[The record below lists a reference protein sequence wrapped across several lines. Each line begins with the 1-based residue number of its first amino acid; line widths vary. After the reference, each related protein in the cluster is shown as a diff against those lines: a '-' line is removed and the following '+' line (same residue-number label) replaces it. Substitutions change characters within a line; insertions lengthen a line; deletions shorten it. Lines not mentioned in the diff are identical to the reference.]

1 MEPPEQG
8 QNYSVN
14 IPLTT
19 DVSSDPNCESRF
31 LNSTF
36 RCNMLVQQSTSPTQ
50 SSTRHPPLL
59 QHLRKRWTS
68 WSSGSQ
74 PGDSRRTR
82 RRRPGQTGSR
92 TRAVES
98 KNTKNVEKNT
108 KIQMKTKPKGS
119 RTKARESST
128 RGLPATGSVPGWR
141 TWTSPSSRLVQQPSM
156 TILQPWLNLAFCRFS
171 WWTVPRSCGSDSPSS
186 SLLAKDSPR
195 LSRSGWPSS
204 TSSTWSTCSGSEV
217 F

>member
-1 MEPPEQG
+1 MLPFISKINSCFWTHLSGAICWSSNRHLLP
-8 QNYSVN
+8 S
-14 IPLTT
+14 PLPAT
-19 DVSSDPNCESRF
+19 PLC
-31 LNSTF
+31 
-36 RCNMLVQQSTSPTQ
+36 
-50 SSTRHPPLL
+50 SSTWGNDEHPDPAGPN
-59 QHLRKRWTS
+59 Q
-68 WSSGSQ
+68 GIQ
-74 PGDSRRTR
+74 E
-82 RRRPGQTGSR
+82 GQGGEDR
-92 TRAVES
+92 GKQVRGWGQLKAKIQ
-98 KNTKNVEKNT
+98 KNNT
-108 KIQMKTKPKGS
+108 KIQMTTKPKGS

-204 TSSTWSTCSGSEV
+204 TSSTWSTCSGREV
-217 F
+217 FLG